1 MTLKAELKTY
11 QNSLPGLLANV
22 GKYVLIKGAD
32 VLGLYDTY
40 ADAIQ
45 GGYEKCGLE
54 PFLVKQIEA
63 VEQVQYFSRPIESCP
78 T

>member
-1 MTLKAELKTY
+1 MALEAELKTY
-11 QNSLPGLLANV
+11 QGALPSLLAKA
-22 GKYVLIKGAD
+22 GKYVLIKGDD

-45 GGYEKCGLE
+45 GGYEKSRLD
-54 PFLVKQIEA
+54 PFMVKQIEA
-63 VEQVQYFSRPIESCP
+63 VEQVQFVSRSIEPCP